1 MNRAIICSAAFAVL
15 TSSAA
20 NAESAKFEEINKVL
34 EALRVAGCTSL
45 IELDVKSD
53 GYKVGGVACNDGQVY
68 DMKLSKAFE
77 IVKKRK
83 DWF

>member
-1 MNRAIICSAAFAVL
+1 MKNPMVYVAVFL
-15 TSSAA
+15 LASVSSANADSA
-20 NAESAKFEEINKVL
+20 NLEDISKVL
-34 EALRVAGCTSL
+34 EALKAAGCTSL

-53 GYKVGGVACNDGQVY
+53 GYKLGGVACNDSQVY
-68 DMKLSKAFE
+68 DMKMSKAFE